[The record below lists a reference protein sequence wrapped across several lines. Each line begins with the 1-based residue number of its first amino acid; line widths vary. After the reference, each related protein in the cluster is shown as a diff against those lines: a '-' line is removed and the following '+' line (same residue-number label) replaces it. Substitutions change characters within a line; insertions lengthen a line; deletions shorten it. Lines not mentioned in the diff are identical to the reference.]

1 MNSMKGSRRTSMIIA
16 VMAKGS
22 IMLVVALAD
31 PLARPECCKDARMF
45 GGGSVVWC
53 ETAWT

>member
-1 MNSMKGSRRTSMIIA
+1 MIIA